1 MQGDIHSS
9 RKLGAAL
16 IAGLIA
22 IVVNTLLL
30 EAANWIPLV
39 TARGGLLKLL
49 KMYFASPLASLGVAG
64 LWAALHLPDAD
75 THAFKTG
82 FHIVV
87 GLLMAAFY
95 AFLLEPILWGRRL
108 RRVLSSRS
116 LSGSPPLL
124 LTSRPD

>member
-16 IAGLIA
+16 LAGLIA

-30 EAANWIPLV
+30 EAADWIPLV

-49 KMYFASPLASLGVAG
+49 KMYFASPLASLGVAHR
-64 LWAALHLPDAD
+64 WAR
-75 THAFKTG
+75 
-82 FHIVV
+82 
-87 GLLMAAFY
+87 
-95 AFLLEPILWGRRL
+95 GRRT
-108 RRVLSSRS
+108 
-116 LSGSPPLL
+116 PLL